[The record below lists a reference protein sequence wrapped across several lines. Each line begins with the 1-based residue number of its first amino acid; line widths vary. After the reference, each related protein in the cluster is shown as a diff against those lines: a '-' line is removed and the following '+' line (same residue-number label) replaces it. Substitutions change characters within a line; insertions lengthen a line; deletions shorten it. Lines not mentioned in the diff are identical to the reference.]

1 MQSRWVILDM
11 MGVIFEVGDDTND
24 LLVPYVRRHDP
35 SQSPERINALYLRA
49 SLGRISARQFWE
61 ALGLGERYPG
71 IERTY
76 LDSQL
81 RLDPGF
87 REAAVLLSGPYRL
100 AILSN
105 DVVEWSAYLRA
116 RHGLEDLFRASV
128 ISGEV
133 HVRKPDKGIYEAL
146 LGRIGAPPADC
157 VLVDDRDKNLRP
169 AAELG
174 MRTVRFAREAAS
186 GVFAADAEIA
196 SFAELPA
203 AVQRV
208 FAMPD

>member
-1 MQSRWVILDM
+1 MRSRWVILDM

-24 LLVPYVRRHDP
+24 LLVPYVRRHNP
-35 SQSPERINALYLRA
+35 SQSSEQINTLYLRA
-49 SLGRISARQFWE
+49 SLGQIAARQFWE
-61 ALGLGERYPG
+61 ALGLGRRYPD

-87 REAAVLLSGPYRL
+87 RAAAESLARFYRL

-105 DVVEWSAYLRA
+105 DVAEWSAYLRA
-116 RHGLEDLFRASV
+116 RHGLDDLFEASV

-133 HVRKPDKGIYEAL
+133 HIRKPDKGIYEAL
-146 LGRIGAPPADC
+146 LDRIGAPPLDC
-157 VLVDDRDKNLRP
+157 VLVDDRDKNLVP

-174 MRTVRFAREAAS
+174 MRTLRFARG
-186 GVFAADAEIA
+186 GVGAICG
-196 SFAELPA
+196 
-203 AVQRV
+203 
-208 FAMPD
+208 